1 MFEELQKNLKI
12 DDAAIEK
19 YYNEHKSE
27 FEVLKARHIL
37 IRVKGA
43 PMQGIPGKPELTDEE
58 ALAKAQSIRKRL
70 DAGEDFATLAKAES
84 DDTGS
89 NAQGGDLGEFRKGMM
104 VPPFEEAALV
114 AKVGVVTDPVKT
126 PFGYHLIKV
135 ESHVTK
141 PMAEVRADI
150 ETKLRPELANAAV
163 AAMRKNAAVQI
174 DEAYFGP
181 PRRSS
186 NGQRVARRNNPAR
199 IVMARL
205 FAGTSGFSYPAWK
218 PAFYPK
224 DVPAKKFLE
233 YYATRLNSVEA
244 NYTFRRLASAS
255 VFQGWL
261 NATPPG
267 FAFAC
272 KAHQTLTHIM
282 KMKEAESFTQ
292 VFLSS
297 LEPLRAARRLG
308 PVLFQFPPTFKCDLD
323 RLDAYLPL
331 LPADIRFAFEFRNAS
346 WLTDA
351 VYERLSKRNI
361 ALCLAESD
369 KLEVPKV
376 MTADFGYFRLRKGD
390 YSEAARH
397 EIAGRI
403 RELLD
408 GGRDAYVYFKHEEDP
423 NGAIWAEDLLK
434 ELQPPTVVS

>member
-1 MFEELQKNLKI
+1 
-12 DDAAIEK
+12 
-19 YYNEHKSE
+19 
-27 FEVLKARHIL
+27 
-37 IRVKGA
+37 
-43 PMQGIPGKPELTDEE
+43 
-58 ALAKAQSIRKRL
+58 
-70 DAGEDFATLAKAES
+70 
-84 DDTGS
+84 
-89 NAQGGDLGEFRKGMM
+89 
-104 VPPFEEAALV
+104 
-114 AKVGVVTDPVKT
+114 
-126 PFGYHLIKV
+126 
-135 ESHVTK
+135 
-141 PMAEVRADI
+141 
-150 ETKLRPELANAAV
+150 
-163 AAMRKNAAVQI
+163 
-174 DEAYFGP
+174 
-181 PRRSS
+181 
-186 NGQRVARRNNPAR
+186 
-199 IVMARL
+199 MARL

-244 NYTFRRLASAS
+244 NYTFRRLAPAS

-272 KAHQTLTHIM
+272 KAYQTLTHIM
-282 KMKEAESFTQ
+282 KMKEAESFTE

-397 EIAGRI
+397 EIAGRV

-408 GGRDAYVYFKHEEDP
+408 DGRDAYVYFKHEEDP

-434 ELQPPTVVS
+434 ELHPPATLS